1 MGWLMETGRVVAI
14 EPDAV
19 WIEADRSAACGRC
32 AARAGCGQ
40 GALAGL
46 LQQGKGRVRAL
57 SGDDLS
63 AAQCDVGDQVWIRVP
78 EAALLTGTLLIYGFP
93 LFLGILVSI
102 VLSAR
107 GDLWAAAGFCLGT
120 LSGFAILQ
128 RAVLWLGGAV
138 PGFAEPQLA
147 GKANDASPQVDDI
160 FARH

>member
-14 EPDAV
+14 ESDAV

-63 AAQCDVGDQVWIRVP
+63 AAQCDLGDQVWIRVP
-78 EAALLTGTLLIYGFP
+78 ESALLTGTLLIYGFP
-93 LFLGILVSI
+93 LILGILVSI
-102 VLSAR
+102 ILSAQ

-120 LSGFAILQ
+120 LSGFAILH
-128 RAVLWLGGAV
+128 RAVAWLGGAV

-147 GKANDASPQVDDI
+147 GKANDAIAQLDDI
-160 FARH
+160 VARH